1 MAGFTGHNQFAG
13 LEFQE
18 TSLDKLRLIFPR
30 VVEAM
35 VQTFAAGSRAR
46 TFIVRASAL
55 LLFVVTALLFF
66 HFRTG
71 RAATNVEESI
81 VKVERRNFTQSLR
94 LNGTTQASRSF
105 VVLAPRLEGAQVG
118 SMVITK
124 LAPAGTH
131 VQKGDVL
138 VEFDPQ
144 AQTKDYLDKKST
156 YENLVGQV
164 AQKQAEDNIARAKD
178 DTAMKQAED
187 ELKRAQLELQR
198 NEIVSRIDAEKNQE
212 ALDEAQATLKQI
224 IETYQLKR
232 AAAAATIRIQEIQRD
247 RALDAMRYA
256 QGNAAKMVVHSPMPG
271 VVVYNTIWLGGRMGT
286 VQQGDQ
292 VRPGVPFLQVVD
304 PSQME
309 VRVALN
315 QVDLLKVHLG
325 QQAQM
330 HLDAYPGMT
339 LPATL
344 EELSPLGHTGQ
355 FSEVVRS
362 FTARFSVQGTDPRLL
377 PDLSAALDLD
387 LGSQKNVLVVPW
399 QSIGS
404 ESNHSYVWLKTT
416 VGFEKRS
423 VQTGPRNDLE
433 AVVNSGLSE
442 GDIIRR
448 VAIEDQPGTGRQ

>member
-1 MAGFTGHNQFAG
+1 
-13 LEFQE
+13 
-18 TSLDKLRLIFPR
+18 
-30 VVEAM
+30 
-35 VQTFAAGSRAR
+35 
-46 TFIVRASAL
+46 
-55 LLFVVTALLFF
+55 
-66 HFRTG
+66 
-71 RAATNVEESI
+71 
-81 VKVERRNFTQSLR
+81 
-94 LNGTTQASRSF
+94 
-105 VVLAPRLEGAQVG
+105 
-118 SMVITK
+118 
-124 LAPAGTH
+124 
-131 VQKGDVL
+131 
-138 VEFDPQ
+138 
-144 AQTKDYLDKKST
+144 
-156 YENLVGQV
+156 
-164 AQKQAEDNIARAKD
+164 
-178 DTAMKQAED
+178 MKQAED
-187 ELKRAQLELQR
+187 ELKRAQLELQK

-212 ALDEAQATLKQI
+212 ALDEGQATLKQLT
-224 IETYQLKR
+224 ETYQLKR
-232 AAAAATIRIQEIQRD
+232 SAAVAAIRIQEIQRD
-247 RALDAMRYA
+247 RALEAMRYA

-315 QVDLLKVHLG
+315 QVDVLKVRPG

-344 EELSPLGHTGQ
+344 EELSPLGHPGQ
-355 FSEVVRS
+355 FAQAVRS

-387 LGSQKNVLVVPW
+387 LGSQKSVLVVPW

-416 VGFEKRS
+416 GGFEKRS

-433 AVVNSGLSE
+433 AIVNSGLSE

-448 VAIEDQPGTGRQ
+448 VAIEAQPGTDRQ

>member
-1 MAGFTGHNQFAG
+1 MVKISPSGGGAK
-13 LEFQE
+13 
-18 TSLDKLRLIFPR
+18 KL
-30 VVEAM
+30 
-35 VQTFAAGSRAR
+35 
-46 TFIVRASAL
+46 IVRAPVL
-55 LLFVVTALLFF
+55 LLLVVTAFLFA

-71 RAATNVEESI
+71 RAATSVEES
-81 VKVERRNFTQSLR
+81 VVRVERKSFTQSLR
-94 LNGTTQASRSF
+94 LNGSTQASRSF
-105 VVLAPRLEGAQVG
+105 IVLAPRLEGAQVG

-124 LAPAGTH
+124 LAPSGTH
-131 VQKGDVL
+131 VNKGDIL

-156 YENLVGQV
+156 HENLVGQV
-164 AQKQAEDNIARAKD
+164 AQKQAEENIALAKD

-212 ALDEAQATLKQI
+212 ALDEAQATLKQLK
-224 IETYQLKR
+224 ETYQLKR

-247 RALDAMRYA
+247 RAMEAMRYA

-292 VRPGVPFLQVVD
+292 VRPGVPFLQVR
-304 PSQME
+304 PG
-309 VRVALN
+309 
-315 QVDLLKVHLG
+315 LK
-325 QQAQM
+325 AQM
-330 HLDAYPGMT
+330 HLDAYPGMM

-344 EELSPLGHTGQ
+344 EELSPLGHPGQ

-362 FTARFSVQGTDPRLL
+362 FTARFSIQGTDPRLL
-377 PDLSAALDLD
+377 PDLSAALDVD
-387 LGSQKNVLVVPW
+387 LGSQKSVLVVPC
-399 QSIGS
+399 QSIAL
-404 ESNHSYVWLKTT
+404 ENNHSFAWLKST
-416 VGFEKRS
+416 VGFEKRP
-423 VQTGPRNDLE
+423 VQTGARNDLE

-448 VAIEDQPGTGRQ
+448 AAVDAETGTSHQ

>member
-1 MAGFTGHNQFAG
+1 MVH
-13 LEFQE
+13 
-18 TSLDKLRLIFPR
+18 TSLTQGRSK
-30 VVEAM
+30 
-35 VQTFAAGSRAR
+35 
-46 TFIVRASAL
+46 TFIPRASV
-55 LLFVVTALLFF
+55 LLFLVIAVSLFA
-66 HFRTG
+66 HFRSG

-81 VKVERRNFTQSLR
+81 IRVERRNFTQSLR
-94 LNGTTQASRSF
+94 LNGTTLASRSF

-131 VQKGDVL
+131 IQKGDIL

-164 AQKQAEDNIARAKD
+164 AQKQADENIARAKD

-187 ELKRAQLELQR
+187 EFKRSQLELQR

-212 ALDEAQATLKQI
+212 ALDEAEATLKQLK
-224 IETYQLKR
+224 ETYQLKR
-232 AAAAATIRIQEIQRD
+232 AAAAANIRIQEIQRD
-247 RALDAMRYA
+247 RAMEAMRYA
-256 QGNAAKMVVHSPMPG
+256 EGNAAKMIVHSPMPG

-309 VRVALN
+309 VRVELN
-315 QVDLLKVHLG
+315 QVDLLKVHPG
-325 QQAQM
+325 MQARM

-362 FTARFSVQGTDPRLL
+362 FTARFSIQGTDPRLL

-387 LGSQKNVLVVPW
+387 LGSQKNALVVPW

-404 ESNHSYVWLKTT
+404 ATDHSFVWLKTT
-416 VGFEKRS
+416 VGFEKRT
-423 VQTGPRNDLE
+423 VETGPRNDLDV
-433 AVVNSGLSE
+433 VVNSGLSE

-448 VAIEDQPGTGRQ
+448 TAIEEQTRTARQ

>member
-1 MAGFTGHNQFAG
+1 MNQ
-13 LEFQE
+13 
-18 TSLDKLRLIFPR
+18 TSPSGGG
-30 VVEAM
+30 
-35 VQTFAAGSRAR
+35 TR
-46 TFIVRASAL
+46 TFVLRASVL
-55 LLFVVTALLFF
+55 LLLVMTVLLFA
-66 HFRTG
+66 HFRPQ
-71 RAATNVEESI
+71 RAASNLEES
-81 VKVERRNFTQSLR
+81 VVRVERKNFTQSLR

-105 VVLAPRLEGAQVG
+105 VVLAPKLEGAQVG

-131 VQKGDVL
+131 VQKADVL

-144 AQTKDYLDKKST
+144 AQEKDYLDKKST

-164 AQKQAEDNIARAKD
+164 AQKQADESIARAKD

-212 ALDEAQATLKQI
+212 AVDEAQTTFKQLT
-224 IETYQLKR
+224 ETYQLKR

-247 RALDAMRYA
+247 RALEAMHYA

-309 VRVALN
+309 VRVELN
-315 QVDLLKVHLG
+315 QVDLLKVHPG

-355 FSEVVRS
+355 FAETVRS
-362 FTARFSVQGTDPRLL
+362 FAARFSVQGMDARLL

-387 LGSQKNVLVVPW
+387 LGSQKSALVVPS
-399 QSIGS
+399 QSIS
-404 ESNHSYVWLKTT
+404 VEANNSYVWLKTMT
-416 VGFEKRS
+416 GFEKRT

-433 AVVNSGLSE
+433 AVVTSGLAE

-448 VAIEDQPGTGRQ
+448 AAVETQPGTSRP